1 MICRWGQGSSWDA
14 PAKMRFRCPAAL
26 DAGDLGVWSSRRA
39 VPLRPSRCSRAAG
52 LGGARRSRGGGVS
65 FAGGDPPDS
74 DHPRVEFA
82 FCSPGSSIWRLANNL
97 VLTPSPHSSL
107 RHTRPVCSS
116 SDSTRPLD
124 GLDFASEEVTV
135 AETLCQWGALCIA
148 STCVLAPHA
157 QVGMYPPFVLPLCIL
172 RVGGGWHTGP

>member
-1 MICRWGQGSSWDA
+1 MLRRKGALDWGRGGGQVICRWGQGSSWDA
-14 PAKMRFRCPAAL
+14 LAKMRSRCPAAL

-74 DHPRVEFA
+74 DHPRVEFS
-82 FCSPGSSIWRLANNL
+82 FGSPGSSIWRLANNL

-107 RHTRPVCSS
+107 R
-116 SDSTRPLD
+116 
-124 GLDFASEEVTV
+124 
-135 AETLCQWGALCIA
+135 
-148 STCVLAPHA
+148 
-157 QVGMYPPFVLPLCIL
+157 Y
-172 RVGGGWHTGP
+172 TGPIFPPQTPPTGMDKGTKVGQSPAWKEHPRASHSLYSRTPSPKKLHPSFHI